1 MNRTLK
7 IVLIVIGVFVV
18 LVVIAMAA
26 KRGKDKTSIEY
37 DTVKLRTI
45 TETVSAS
52 GKIQPESE
60 VKITSEVSGQI
71 VNLPVKEGD
80 FVAKGQ
86 LLLQINPDIYKSAL
100 NRAQAALNTS
110 RSNLA
115 NSKARNA
122 QVTAQFVNAQQSFN
136 RSKKLFD
143 QSVISAAEWDTA
155 VSTFDVATAEV
166 TAASESVKAAE
177 FAVASGQA
185 TLTEASDNLSRTEIM
200 APQSGIVTALA
211 KEEGEGVVG
220 NQMMAGEV
228 IMKISNLSRMEVNVE
243 VNESDIVRVTLGDT
257 AIVEVD
263 AYQDDKFKGIVT
275 EIGNTALNSMG
286 GISMDQ
292 VTNFSVKV
300 LIMKDSYE
308 HIIEE
313 HDSTYAPF
321 RPGMSATVDVQT
333 ATAMNV
339 ITIPIKAVTTRTDTA
354 SSMSA
359 YDKFKHKQKATA
371 NKDAEDNEPLTVV
384 FTLDDSN
391 TAQLHV
397 VETGVQDNK
406 YIYIKSGLSEG
417 DKVITDPYRAV
428 SKTLKHGEEVEVK
441 SYDYESNSEG
451 EE

>member
-7 IVLIVIGVFVV
+7 IVLIVVGVFVA

-26 KRGKDKTSIEY
+26 KGGNDKISIEY

-86 LLLQINPDIYKSAL
+86 LLLQINPDIYESAL

-110 RSNLA
+110 HSNLA

-122 QVTAQFVNAQQSFN
+122 QVTAQFINAKQSFD
-136 RSKKLFD
+136 RSKKLFN
-143 QSVISAAEWDTA
+143 QNVISAAEWETA
-155 VSTFDVATAEV
+155 VSTFDIATAEV
-166 TAASESVKAAE
+166 TASSESVKAAE

-263 AYQDDKFKGIVT
+263 AYQDEKFKGIVT

-300 LIMKDSYE
+300 LIMEDSYE
-308 HIIEE
+308 YIIEKN
-313 HDSTYAPF
+313 DSTYAPF
-321 RPGMSATVDVQT
+321 RPGMSATVDIQT

-339 ITIPIKAVTTRTDTA
+339 ITIPIKAVTTRIDTT

-359 YDKFKHKQKATA
+359 YDKFKHRQETKANENTED
-371 NKDAEDNEPLTVV
+371 KDPLTVV
-384 FTLDDSN
+384 FILDDSN
-391 TAQLHV
+391 TAQLQV

-417 DKVITDPYRAV
+417 RKVITDPYRAV

-441 SYDYESNSEG
+441 SYDFEDEA

>member
-7 IVLIVIGVFVV
+7 IVLIVAGIFVV
-18 LVVIAMAA
+18 LIAIAMAA
-26 KRGKDKTSIEY
+26 KGGKDKMTVEY

-71 VNLPVKEGD
+71 VSLPVKEGD
-80 FVAKGQ
+80 LVQKGQ
-86 LLLQINPDIYKSAL
+86 LLIQINPDIYESAL
-100 NRAQAALNTS
+100 NRAQAALNTA

-122 QVTAQFVNAQQSFN
+122 QVMAQFVNAQQSYD

-143 QSVISAAEWDTA
+143 QSVISGAEWDAA
-155 VSTFDVATAEV
+155 VSAFEVASAEV

-185 TLTEASDNLSRTEIM
+185 TLTEAADNLGRTNIL
-200 APQSGIVTALA
+200 APQGGIVTALA

-228 IMKISNLSRMEVNVE
+228 IMKISDLSRMEVNVE
-243 VNESDIVRVTLGDT
+243 VNESDIVRVALGDT
-257 AIVEVD
+257 AVVEVD
-263 AYQDDKFKGIVT
+263 AYQDDKFKGLVT

-286 GISMDQ
+286 GMSMDQ

-300 LIMKDSYE
+300 LILKDSYE
-308 HIIEE
+308 HITAER
-313 HDSTYAPF
+313 DSTFAPF

-333 ATAMNV
+333 ATAFNV
-339 ITIPIKAVTTRTDTA
+339 ITVPIKAVTTRTDTT

-359 YDKFKHKQKATA
+359 YDKYKHKKE
-371 NKDAEDNEPLTVV
+371 NESDDVEEDEPLTVV
-384 FTLDDSN
+384 FTLSDDN
-391 TAQLHV
+391 TAALNV

-406 YIYIKSGLSEG
+406 YIYVKSGLEEG
-417 DKVITDPYRAV
+417 DQVITDPYRAV
-428 SKTLKHGEEVEVK
+428 SKTLKHGDEVEVK
-441 SYDYESNSEG
+441 SSGSKDDSED
-451 EE
+451 E